1 MATTG
6 VLRAKGNYSIYN
18 LTHLSR
24 VKTMIDVL
32 KRAYLA
38 IVGHNLPR
46 FSVQKPHG
54 QLTDYT
60 TTKKDLARGVS
71 RIPLELSRM
80 SEDRGNDWKSPSQAT
95 PRTLTAK
102 SLSES
107 ERFIENLND
116 SITNRNIALQNAL
129 LSIN

>member
-1 MATTG
+1 MM
-6 VLRAKGNYSIYN
+6 
-18 LTHLSR
+18 
-24 VKTMIDVL
+24 MIDIL
-32 KRAYLA
+32 KRAYLN
-38 IVGHNLPR
+38 ILGHNLPK
-46 FSVQKPHG
+46 FSVRKPHG
-54 QLTDYT
+54 QLADYT

-80 SEDRGNDWKSPSQAT
+80 MSEDRTNNWKSPSQAT

-116 SITNRNIALQNAL
+116 SIANRNIALQNAL
-129 LSIN
+129 QSIN